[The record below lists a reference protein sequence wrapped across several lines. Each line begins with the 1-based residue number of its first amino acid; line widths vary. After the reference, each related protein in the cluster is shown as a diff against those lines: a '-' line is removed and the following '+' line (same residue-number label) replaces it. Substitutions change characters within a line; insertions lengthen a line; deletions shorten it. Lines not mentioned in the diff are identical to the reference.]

1 MNDAK
6 TDDARLRIRV
16 ITPITTRELLAEC
29 EQEYALVA
37 GARTDLSHVFLDD
50 GPAAIESEY
59 DEAMA
64 LPDLM
69 RKVQQ
74 AERDGMQ
81 AIIINCA
88 SDPGLDAARE
98 LASVPVI
105 GVAQAAF
112 SLATQL
118 AQRFSVVAI
127 LERDRP
133 DLDRLFRLYG
143 VLDRVASVRVMDMPV
158 LELARQRDRAI
169 EAMADAALEALRQD
183 HAEAITFDCTGLSGI
198 VPQIR
203 QRLVAAGFDVP
214 VINPVA
220 AAVKLAESL
229 VELGLCHSK
238 LTYPDPPAR

>member
-1 MNDAK
+1 MK
-6 TDDARLRIRV
+6 IRV
-16 ITPITTRELLAEC
+16 ITPITSRELLAEC

-37 GARTDLSHVFLDD
+37 NRHTELSHVILEH
-50 GPAAIESEY
+50 GPVSIESEY

-64 LPDLM
+64 LPDLLNNV
-69 RKVQQ
+69 RKAQ
-74 AERDGMQ
+74 RDGMQ

-98 LASVPVI
+98 LASIPVI

-118 AQRFSVVAI
+118 AQRFSVVAV
-127 LERDRP
+127 LQRDIP
-133 DLDRLFRLYG
+133 DLDRMFRLYG

-158 LELARQRDRAI
+158 LELARQRDKAI
-169 EAMADAALEALRQD
+169 DAMTDAALLALRQD
-183 HAEAITFDCTGLSGI
+183 RAEAITFDCTGLSSM
-198 VPQIR
+198 VPTIK
-203 QRLVAAGFDVP
+203 QRLTDAGFDIP

-220 AAVKLAESL
+220 AAMKLAEGL

-238 LTYPDPPAR
+238 LTYPDPPRK

>member
-1 MNDAK
+1 MSAAND
-6 TDDARLRIRV
+6 RPRIRV
-16 ITPITTRELLAEC
+16 ITPITTREVLAEC

-37 GARTDLSHVFLDD
+37 APQTLLSHVLLDE
-50 GPAAIESEY
+50 GPVSIESEY
-59 DEAMA
+59 DEALA

-69 RKVQQ
+69 RKVRQ
-74 AERDGMQ
+74 AEADDMQ
-81 AIIINCA
+81 AIIVNCA

-98 LASVPVI
+98 VASIPVI

-112 SLATQL
+112 SLTSQL

-143 VLDRVASVRVMDMPV
+143 VLDRVASIRVMDMPV
-158 LELARQRDRAI
+158 LELSRQRERAI
-169 EAMADAALEALRQD
+169 EAMTAAALLALRED
-183 HAEAITFDCTGLSGI
+183 GAEAITFDCTGLSSI
-198 VPQIR
+198 TSEIR
-203 QRLVAAGFDVP
+203 RRLHEAGFDVP

-220 AAVKLAESL
+220 AAVKLAEGL

-238 LTYPDPPAR
+238 LTWPDPPRK

>member
-1 MNDAK
+1 MTTSGAGP
-6 TDDARLRIRV
+6 RIRV
-16 ITPITTRELLAEC
+16 ITPITTVELLPEC

-37 GARTDLSHVFLDD
+37 GPRTQLSHVMLDE
-50 GPAAIESEY
+50 GPVSIESEY

-64 LPDLM
+64 LPDLL
-69 RKVQQ
+69 RKVRQ

-81 AIIINCA
+81 AVIVNCA

-98 LASVPVI
+98 LASIPVI

-118 AQRFSVVAI
+118 AQKFSVVAI

-143 VLDRVASVRVMDMPV
+143 VLDRVASIRVMDMPV
-158 LELARQRDRAI
+158 LELARQRERAI
-169 EAMADAALEALRQD
+169 ESMAKAALEALRED
-183 HAEAITFDCTGLSGI
+183 HAEAITFDCTGLSSI
-198 VPQIR
+198 VPDIQ
-203 QRLVAAGFDVP
+203 QRIAAAGFEVP

-238 LTYPDPPAR
+238 LTYPDPPRK